1 MSGWLLETELFAGL
15 VCAHAAVGAS
25 IVSTVRFTTHKL
37 ARARTGTVVGQGAIT
52 VKSLM
57 KTLKQPLVL
66 AAVGSIGGLT
76 IVVSECMT
84 RSSTPNNTA
93 MLQSLNYGTNSVE
106 APALTRLD

>member
-37 ARARTGTVVGQGAIT
+37 ARARAGTVVGQGAIT

-57 KTLKQPLVL
+57 KTLKAEAE
-66 AAVGSIGGLT
+66 AAPGSGGGWQH
-76 IVVSECMT
+76 
-84 RSSTPNNTA
+84 R
-93 MLQSLNYGTNSVE
+93 
-106 APALTRLD
+106 RLDHSRK